1 MPRMGV
7 LASKSSKRDRVVLM
21 TREYITKA
29 HYPEYITQASPFG
42 LPLRVDIPSVDPA
55 EWEDDD
61 DDD

>member
-1 MPRMGV
+1 
-7 LASKSSKRDRVVLM
+7 M

>member
-1 MPRMGV
+1 MPRMAV
-7 LASKSSKRDRVVLM
+7 LASKGRKRDRVVLM

-29 HYPEYITQASPFG
+29 HYPDASPFG
-42 LPLRVDIPSVDPA
+42 LPLRVDIPNVDPS

>member
-1 MPRMGV
+1 
-7 LASKSSKRDRVVLM
+7 M

-29 HYPEYITQASPFG
+29 HYPDASPFG
-42 LPLRVDIPSVDPA
+42 LPLRVDIPNVDPT

>member
-1 MPRMGV
+1 
-7 LASKSSKRDRVVLM
+7 M

-29 HYPEYITQASPFG
+29 HYPEYITQAHYPDASPFG
-42 LPLRVDIPSVDPA
+42 LPLRVDIPNVDPA